1 MAVVTALGLRPAFAE
16 PRREPFPTREEILK
30 LPPDGGPEFNRLVFE
45 GSPYLQQHARNPVDW
60 YPWGAAAFERARSE
74 DKPIFLSIG
83 YSTCHWCHV
92 MERESFEDA
101 EVAALLNGGFV
112 CVKVDREERPDV
124 DQIYMAVTEA
134 MTGSGGWPMTIVMT
148 PDQKPFF
155 AATYLP
161 KSTSLGLTGM
171 IEILP
176 RLADAW
182 KSRKSEI
189 SERAE
194 QVAVWLGGAVAGDPG
209 AALEAATLEAAARE
223 LASRFDA
230 AEGGFGQAP
239 KFPIPHQVRLLL
251 RWSRRSGDA
260 HALAM
265 AEQTLRAMARGGIR
279 DHLGGGFHRYS
290 TDRKWLVPHFEKMLY
305 DQALL
310 ALAYVEAFEAT
321 RKEEYRAVAREIF
334 TYVLRDLAAPEGG
347 FFSAEDADSQGEE
360 GRFYLWSR
368 SEILEGLGEEE
379 GLRFAEVYGVEA
391 QGNVREAPGKSVL
404 HLARPTA
411 WEASGIARAQAK
423 LLAVR
428 GQRVRPSLDE
438 KVMTDWNGL
447 MIAAL
452 ARGARALDESTYAE
466 AARKAANFVLTQLS
480 DGEGR
485 LRKRWRTGEAA
496 HAAVLDDY
504 AFLVFGLIEL
514 YETDFDVRWLAKA
527 VRISDAMVA
536 RFWDEGEGGFY
547 FTADDAEELLAR
559 PKGAYDGA
567 IPSGNS
573 VAALDLA
580 LLGHLTGSPERIERA
595 RKACK
600 AFSGAVAR
608 APSQYSQMM
617 LALDLMLGPAVEIVI
632 AGDPDAADTRALL
645 REIRSRFLPN
655 AVVILRPPGDDP
667 PIAKLSE
674 FVREQESRDGK
685 ATAYVCR
692 DFACRAPVT
701 DAAALGKLLDE

>member
-1 MAVVTALGLRPAFAE
+1 MRWVAMIVVAPLGLSPAFAG
-16 PRREPFPTREEILK
+16 PQREPLPTREEILK

-45 GSPYLQQHARNPVDW
+45 GSPYLRQHARNPVDW
-60 YPWGAAAFERARSE
+60 HPWGAAAFERARNE

-101 EVAALLNGGFV
+101 EVAALLNASFV

-124 DQIYMAVTEA
+124 DQVYMAVTEA
-134 MTGSGGWPMTIVMT
+134 MTGSGGWPMTVVMT

-176 RLADAW
+176 RLAGAW
-182 KSRKSEI
+182 KSRRSEI
-189 SERAE
+189 SERAG
-194 QVAVWLGGAVAGDPG
+194 QVAAWLGGAMAGDPG
-209 AALEAATLEAAARE
+209 AALEAATLEAAVQE
-223 LASRFDA
+223 LASRFDKTD
-230 AEGGFGQAP
+230 GGFGRAP

-251 RWSRRSGDA
+251 RWSRRSGEA
-260 HALAM
+260 NALAM

-290 TDRKWLVPHFEKMLY
+290 TDSRWLVPHFEKMLC

-321 RKEEYRAVAREIF
+321 RNEEYRAVAKDIF
-334 TYVLRDLAAPEGG
+334 SYVLRDLAAPDGG
-347 FFSAEDADSQGEE
+347 FFSAEDADSEGEE
-360 GRFYLWSR
+360 GRFYVWSR
-368 SEILEGLGEEE
+368 AEILEALGEEE
-379 GLRFAEVYGVEA
+379 GARFAGQFGVEA
-391 QGNVREAPGKSVL
+391 EGKSVL
-404 HLARPTA
+404 HLARPA
-411 WEASGIARAQAK
+411 GSEIARAKAK

-428 GQRVRPSLDE
+428 GQRERPSMDD

-452 ARGARALDESTYAE
+452 ARGARALDEPTYAE
-466 AARKAANFVLTQLS
+466 AARRAANFVLGRLS

-485 LRKRWRTGEAA
+485 LVKRWRTGEGA

-504 AFLVFGLIEL
+504 AFLALGLIEL
-514 YETDFDVRWLAKA
+514 YETDFDVRWLAEA
-527 VRISDAMVA
+527 IRISDAMVE
-536 RFWDEGEGGFY
+536 RFWDEKEGGF
-547 FTADDAEELLAR
+547 FLTADDAEELLAR

-580 LLGHLTGSPERIERA
+580 LLGHLTGRPERIELA
-595 RKACK
+595 RKVYQ

-617 LALDLMLGPAVEIVI
+617 IALNLTVGPAVEIVI
-632 AGDPDAADTRALL
+632 SGDPGAEDTRALL
-645 REIRSRFLPN
+645 REVRSRFLPN

-667 PIAKLSE
+667 PIAKLAE
-674 FVREQESRDGK
+674 FVREQKSRDGK

-701 DAAALGKLLDE
+701 DAGALGKLLDE